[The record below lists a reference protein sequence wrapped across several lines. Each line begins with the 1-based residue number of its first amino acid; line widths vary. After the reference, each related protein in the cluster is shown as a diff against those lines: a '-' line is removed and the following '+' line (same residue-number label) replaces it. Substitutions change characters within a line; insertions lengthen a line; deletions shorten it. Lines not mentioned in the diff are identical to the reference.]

1 MQLLL
6 YDQVEVV
13 NPERHRGWSVKAG
26 SNFEFARDVNS
37 VPLMAV
43 EFPNAA
49 KEYPIVFSGSE
60 NEVVPVVVMGIR
72 DEENLYVDD
81 EGKWQAKYVPAF
93 VRRYPFVFSSFD
105 DGLTL
110 TLCIDEKF
118 AGCNQDGLGEQLFD
132 DEGNK
137 TQYLTNVLEFLKQY
151 QASFQQSVQFCK
163 RLKELDILENVE
175 ATFTP
180 PDGQA
185 IVLTGFLTI
194 NRDKFKALPDEKI
207 AELVKSDEMELIY
220 THLVSLR
227 NLESMPQRHGADG
240 TVENVDQ
247 EVHSEGGDAS
257 TAEADAKNPSKKKS
271 EAKFEDAE
279 LTAATSGEMGF
290 WGKWFG

>member
-1 MQLLL
+1 MVMQLLL

-13 NPERHRGWSVKAG
+13 CHERHRGLSVKAG
-26 SNFEFARDVNS
+26 SNFDFARDVNS
-37 VPLMAV
+37 VPLMAI
-43 EFPNAA
+43 EFRNAA
-49 KEYPIVFSGSE
+49 KEYPIVFFSGSE

-93 VRRYPFVFSSFD
+93 VRQYPFVFSSFD

-118 AGCNQDGLGEQLFD
+118 SGCNQDGLGEQLYD
-132 DEGNK
+132 DEGNQ

-163 RLKELDILENVE
+163 RLKELDILENME

-185 IVLTGFLTI
+185 IVLTGFLAI
-194 NRDKFKALPDEKI
+194 DRNKFKALPDEKL

-227 NLESMPQRHGADG
+227 NLGSMPQRHGADG
-240 TVENVDQ
+240 AVENVDQ
-247 EVHSEGGDAS
+247 EVRSEGGDAS
-257 TAEADAKNPSKKKS
+257 TAEADAKKPRKKKVKRS
-271 EAKFEDAE
+271 SKTRKRSSKT
-279 LTAATSGEMGF
+279 LS
-290 WGKWFG
+290 

>member
-1 MQLLL
+1 MATLLSI
-6 YDQVEVV
+6 YDQVERV
-13 NPERHRGWSVKAG
+13 NSERHRGWSVKANN
-26 SNFEFARDVNS
+26 NFDFARDVNH
-37 VPLMAV
+37 VPV
-43 EFPNAA
+43 TVIEFRNAA
-49 KEYPIVFSGSE
+49 KEYPVVFASGSE
-60 NEVVPVVVMGIR
+60 NEVVPIVVMGLG
-72 DEENLYVDD
+72 DKENLYVDD
-81 EGKWQAKYVPAF
+81 KGKWQAKYVPAF

-163 RLKELDILENVE
+163 RLKELDLLENVE
-175 ATFTP
+175 ATLTP

-185 IVLTGFLTI
+185 IVLKGFLAI
-194 NRDKFKALPDEKI
+194 DRNKFKALPDETL
-207 AELVKSDEMELIY
+207 AELVKSGEMELIY

-227 NLESMPQRHGADG
+227 NLQSMPQRHGADG

-247 EVHSEGGDAS
+247 EVYSEGGDAS
-257 TAEADAKNPSKKKS
+257 TAEADAKKPRKKKVKRS
-271 EAKFEDAE
+271 SK
-279 LTAATSGEMGF
+279 TRS
-290 WGKWFG
+290 